1 MDNQTRY
8 LTAKEAAKE
17 LDINL
22 ATLYAYVS
30 RGLIRSE
37 AGSDPRSKRY
47 NKEDILNIKGR
58 KELRRN
64 PAKAAETVLDW
75 GTPVLASEISLISE
89 GQLYYRG
96 QNVIDLASKYSLEQV
111 ASLVWLGD
119 QTLPFPSIRTNLYS
133 EQLEQVHSKI
143 SGLSF
148 METFQVLIPLASVSD
163 PAGYDLRPS
172 VVASTGAQIL
182 RLMVLIA
189 AKTTLLQE
197 TLAKT
202 LQKSWAANNQ
212 ETAKLIN
219 AALILCADHELN
231 ASTFTARCVAATG
244 ANPYLAVT
252 AGLAALQGY
261 KHGGQSEQVEIL
273 FREIATPT
281 NTRSVLVSRLRR
293 GEKIPGFG
301 HSLYPQ
307 GDPRAKML
315 LELAQEA
322 APNSNAVLIQ
332 QEIAKELLSLTG
344 ELPNLDTG
352 LATLTQ
358 ALNLPSG
365 AAITLFAIGRTV
377 GWIGHIIEEYQTNR
391 LIRPRAKYVGIIPNT
406 KT

>member
-1 MDNQTRY
+1 MDNQERY

-37 AGSDPRSKRY
+37 AGSDPRSRRY
-47 NKEDILNIKGR
+47 NREDILAIKNR
-58 KELRRN
+58 KDLRRN
-64 PAKAAETVLDW
+64 PAKAAETALDW

-89 GQLYYRG
+89 GALYYRG
-96 QNVIDLASKYSLEQV
+96 QNVVDLASQYTLEEV
-111 ASLVWLGD
+111 ASLIWLGD
-119 QTLPFPSIRTNLYS
+119 LNLPFPTVRTHLYT
-133 EQLEQVHSKI
+133 EQLEQLHSKI
-143 SGLSF
+143 SNLSF
-148 METFQVLIPLASVSD
+148 MEAFQVLVPLASVSD
-163 PAGYDLRPS
+163 PAAYDLKPS
-172 VVASTGAQIL
+172 AVASTGAQIL
-182 RLMVLIA
+182 RLVVLIA
-189 AKTTLLQE
+189 AKTTHLEE

-202 LQKSWAANNQ
+202 LQKAWSGKNKIA
-212 ETAKLIN
+212 AKLIN

-231 ASTFTARCVAATG
+231 ASTFTARCVASTG

-261 KHGGQSEQVEIL
+261 KHGGQSEQVELL
-273 FREIATPT
+273 FREIGSPSNA
-281 NTRSVLVSRLRR
+281 RSVLVNRLRR

-301 HSLYPQ
+301 HSLYPK

-315 LELAQEA
+315 IELAEEA
-322 APNSNAVLIQ
+322 APKSNAILIQ
-332 QEIAKELLSLTG
+332 QEIAKEMLSLTG
-344 ELPNLDTG
+344 ELPNLDAS

-391 LIRPRAKYVGIIPNT
+391 LIRPRAKYVGIMPNQH
-406 KT
+406 